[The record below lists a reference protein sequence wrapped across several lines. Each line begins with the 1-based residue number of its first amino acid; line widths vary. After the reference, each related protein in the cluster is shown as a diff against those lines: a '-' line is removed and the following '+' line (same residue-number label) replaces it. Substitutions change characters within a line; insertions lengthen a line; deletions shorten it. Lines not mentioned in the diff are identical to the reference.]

1 MYLSP
6 PSRRRAAFSLIELL
20 VVIAIIAILIGLLL
34 PAVQK
39 VREAANKIHCG
50 SNLRQI
56 GIAINMY
63 SDTYGL
69 FPNAADTPTVQVTS
83 TNPTVNGGSP
93 YYAPPLYIALA
104 PFCENLQNNWNSANL
119 TTLQQIQTASKI
131 FICPSDLFR
140 SQPAGNPY
148 GPNGL
153 LTQWYGP
160 GDTETTQGLS
170 YEYGR
175 DARVVRIRGSNAGA
189 NTQQFLYQFSMQQ
202 IEATGR
208 GSSNTLVVWDFDP
221 VHGMEFSGVDRNYL
235 FIDGHLE

>member
-1 MYLSP
+1 
-6 PSRRRAAFSLIELL
+6 
-20 VVIAIIAILIGLLL
+20 L

-39 VREAANKIHCG
+39 IRELANKIHCA
-50 SNLRQI
+50 SNLHNI

-63 SDTYGL
+63 ADTYNI

-83 TNPTVNGGSP
+83 TNPTVNNGQP

-104 PFCENLQNNWNSANL
+104 AFCENLQNNWNSANL

-140 SQPAGNPY
+140 YKPVGTY
-148 GPNGL
+148 GPTNNLYNTGQI
-153 LTQWYGP
+153 TQWYGASDP
-160 GDTETTQGLS
+160 GESSQGLS

-202 IEATGR
+202 IESTGR

-221 VHGMEFSGVDRNYL
+221 VHGIEFTGVDRNYL
-235 FIDGHLE
+235 YLDGHLE